1 MVVNMLSCRL
11 LLDNNTK
18 FFLFFFAEQARLNV
32 WVLDGDQSHTGLL
45 KYALTEENFEDT
57 MVLLVASMAQPWSVA
72 ETLNKWVTVLSEH
85 IDKLRIPPEKMREYE
100 QSCEC

>member
-1 MVVNMLSCRL
+1 MYSFELVHCL
-11 LLDNNTK
+11 T
-18 FFLFFFAEQARLNV
+18 EQARLNV

-57 MVLLVASMAQPWSVA
+57 MVLLVASMAQPWSLA
-72 ETLNKWVTVLSEH
+72 EALNKWVTVLSEH

-100 QSCEC
+100 QSCECSVLRLPC